1 MSKTAFIFAGQGTQ
15 YKGMGKELEENF
27 RECKE
32 IFEKADNTLGFSLSK
47 LCFEETV
54 LDLNLTENAQPAI
67 LTMSIAAMTA
77 LVNSGIKPCAVAG
90 LSLGEYSALVCSGV
104 LDFETA
110 VKLVK
115 KRGKFMQEA
124 VPQGKGT
131 MAAVLGLNENEIME
145 ICSKASEIG
154 IVEPANFNCPGQ
166 IVISG
171 EISAIE
177 YASQL
182 AKELGALKVIRLSV
196 SGPFHTSMLKTAA
209 DKLYNELIKIELN
222 SMKVPIV
229 TNLSGDYIKPT
240 DDIKKILKKQVMSPV
255 RWEDTIRNMIKSGV
269 DTFIE
274 IGPGKALSS
283 FVRKIDRSV
292 KVLNV
297 EDISSLN
304 KTIDWLTNKE
314 LEQMNG

>member
-32 IFEKADNTLGFSLSK
+32 IFEKADNALGFSLSK